1 LPSRE
6 AVATHS
12 YRRLGDRRVRREH
25 QGRRVME
32 REVPSNH
39 NAAGFRESARNL
51 SHCPRAAGSRR
62 RSRPQHLH
70 AAAVVNPGIRSDR
83 TPHECA
89 GGAGPQACGRRPRRP
104 MPTIPIQANA
114 NRNPRLEWLRF
125 RGARTRSL
133 LWRLL
138 EQSGQESRD
147 SNPYCPGFLFNQRVL
162 NRPPILKITPPKKLD
177 YNYFRQ

>member
-6 AVATHS
+6 AVATRS
-12 YRRLGDRRVRREH
+12 YRRLPGIGEFGVNIR
-25 QGRRVME
+25 
-32 REVPSNH
+32 
-39 NAAGFRESARNL
+39 AGEL
-51 SHCPRAAGSRR
+51 WTGGSRIWPKIQTATPPR
-62 RSRPQHLH
+62 CCGYK
-70 AAAVVNPGIRSDR
+70 PGLRSDR

-147 SNPYCPGFLFNQRVL
+147 SNPYCPGFLFNQRAL
-162 NRPPILKITPPKKLD
+162 NAPILKVTPPKNSITIVSVITYLTNHAEQGRRG
-177 YNYFRQ
+177 YVTGWVGYF